1 MSIFGGIGSVVGAD
15 IIAYVKLSGADTFNR
30 DLDKLNANAASFG
43 KAMNATMNA
52 AVIGAGV
59 AFVGAAAAA
68 VQFESSFAGVL
79 KTTDGLTDSM
89 GNINSAGVAL
99 SEEFRKLALEIPLS
113 VNELNRIGELGGQL
127 GIAKESL
134 ITFTSVI
141 AQLGTTTDLSYEQ
154 GATAIAQFI
163 NVTKSVVPVGVSV
176 DEQLERIAS
185 TLVDLGNNSVATES
199 QIMEFAQRLAGA
211 GATIGLSQ
219 DEILAFGA
227 ALSSVG
233 VNAEAGG
240 TAFSKL
246 FIDLKSAVE
255 LGGAK
260 LQEFADAAHMSMG
273 EFKTL
278 FEQDASAAI
287 VKFIEGLNE
296 TSRSGGSVIQVL
308 NDLGINETRMRS
320 AILLSVN
327 AGNLLNETLVNGKT
341 AYSENSA
348 MAEEFAKRTATTEA
362 QLRLL
367 KNAVMDILIELG
379 QNFLPIIRSVAEAL
393 AEHPTIL
400 SNILILLMGAGGII
414 AAVKL
419 WTAAQAAFDVLGA
432 TKLFSGLAAAIQ
444 ANALQFT
451 AVMGI
456 IGAAV
461 IAYQQISSA
470 IAQAES
476 AIKTLEEATDLNVKT
491 TGMANDNFRS
501 MVLALEQLNQ
511 HGGNELVL
519 FNGKVITVS
528 EAIGTIEPLLK
539 KTAEEGVVFGASVSL
554 SFDNVK
560 VSSQNAKASTE
571 AYQQALKT
579 LKDTGTETSAQIQ
592 DQINKLES
600 LRYTFINDSLVTAEL
615 STKIADLRSKLDPTG
630 QSLERMVLTTV
641 DLNAKNALATGYI
654 GELATSTLGQ
664 KTATDSANN
673 SWAEYSSLI
682 HEITGRM
689 GPVGNAINV
698 VVDAIVSGGNPL
710 VTALNLA
717 VMAWDMFSGEEKK
730 VVLSTDEVL
739 NKMFGANSEIVKMI
753 DNVSDVTSA
762 FSEYEIVQFY
772 ADKVDAL
779 AQKLT
784 DLYNSGNASST
795 AINSL
800 KGALADAVSQL
811 EAFQHAAEYLE
822 PTLANQANELFSSL
836 SDAWSYYGGSIPS
849 DVMSAFNALITEMML
864 KLSTQSS
871 GILEGTQAWSDY
883 YDAMVQMQY
892 MYQLLNGESG
902 DVVAF
907 LLRQQ
912 EMAAAFGGVAY
923 SAEIVASFLQSIGYS
938 AQQASDAMSQ
948 LGFSGYEIAGAL
960 DAVGL
965 SAQTAEASVRSLD
978 SQEVYIQ
985 PSVNTYYAV
994 ASVNDLSARLAAI
1007 TSTTYTANVNVVY
1020 TDPGLLSQHTGG
1032 MLYHSGG
1039 WIVAHDGM
1047 SLGQYGSMK
1056 EVPFLGLEGE
1066 YVMNPNIGRK
1076 FGEAALDAFNVS
1088 GNPAVL
1094 GGVMAQQQAPSIEF
1108 KPEVVINNA
1117 APETFVTWTDKYIH
1131 PRIRDNDD
1139 RQIKSDRFK

>member
-15 IIAYVKLSGADTFNR
+15 IIAYVKLSGAETFNK

-89 GNINSAGVAL
+89 GNINDEGRAL
-99 SEEFRKLALEIPLS
+99 SEEFRKLALEVPLS

-199 QIMEFAQRLAGA
+199 QIIEFAQRLAGA

-219 DEILAFGA
+219 DEILAFSA

-255 LGGAK
+255 LGGED
-260 LQEFADAAHMSMG
+260 LQKFADAANMSIG

-296 TSRSGGSVIQVL
+296 TSRSGDSVIQVL
-308 NDLGINETRMRS
+308 DDLGITETRMRN

-327 AGNLLNETLVNGKT
+327 AGNLLNDTLVLGKT
-341 AYSENSA
+341 AYSENAA
-348 MAEEFAKRTATTEA
+348 MAEEFAQRTATTEA
-362 QLRLL
+362 QLTLL

-379 QNFLPIIRSVAEAL
+379 QNFLPIIRTVAETL

-400 SNILILLMGAGGII
+400 SNILILLMGTGGII

-451 AVMGI
+451 AVMGV

-461 IAYQQISSA
+461 IAYQQISAA

-476 AIKTLEEATDLNVKT
+476 AVKQLQEATDLNTKVNDIAI
-491 TGMANDNFRS
+491 TGMKS
-501 MVLALEQLNQ
+501 MVDALVELRT
-511 HGGNELVL
+511 HGGSELVA
-519 FNGKVITVS
+519 FGDNVMTVS
-528 EAIGTIEPLLK
+528 KAIEIITGLITK
-539 KTAEEGVVFGASVSL
+539 SKEEGKIYATTLNL
-554 SFDNVK
+554 SFDSVA
-560 VSSQNAKASTE
+560 VSSEKLKIATE
-571 AYQQALKT
+571 QLH
-579 LKDTGTETSAQIQ
+579 TS
-592 DQINKLES
+592 
-600 LRYTFINDSLVTAEL
+600 FIGYVGSMHDAEL
-615 STKIADLRSKLDPTG
+615 SN
-630 QSLERMVLTTV
+630 ERIQPL
-641 DLNAKNALATGYI
+641 I
-654 GELATSTLGQ
+654 ESTSTDIGVQ
-664 KTATDSANN
+664 KTATDSANS
-673 SWAEYSSLI
+673 SWAEYSQLI
-682 HEITGRM
+682 HEITGKM
-689 GPVGNAINV
+689 GPVGDAINL
-698 VVDAIVSGGNPL
+698 VVDSIVSGGNPL

-717 VMAWDMFSGEEKK
+717 SMAWGLFSGEEEK
-730 VVLSTDEVL
+730 VVLSTDEV
-739 NKMFGANSEIVKMI
+739 MDSVFGANSEFIKMYENI
-753 DNVSDVTSA
+753 SNITSA
-762 FSEYEIVQFY
+762 FGDYDIVRLY
-772 ADKVDAL
+772 SDNVDSL
-779 AQKLT
+779 AQQLT
-784 DLYNSGNASST
+784 DLINSGNASAG
-795 AINSL
+795 AIGQLKNALTESL
-800 KGALADAVSQL
+800 AELDKFRQ
-811 EAFQHAAEYLE
+811 AAEYLN
-822 PTLANQANELFSSL
+822 PTLATQANKLSGELA
-836 SDAWSYYGGSIPS
+836 DAWEYYGHSIPD
-849 DVMSAFNALITEMML
+849 DVFQAAFQMAGELEL
-864 KLSTQSS
+864 KLMNLISTLAVGSPAWEDATTALLRLRYEMDVLAGRSS
-871 GILEGTQAWSDY
+871 SVAEYLRNINE
-883 YDAMVQMQY
+883 M
-892 MYQLLNGESG
+892 NGEL
-902 DVVAF
+902 V
-907 LLRQQ
+907 
-912 EMAAAFGGVAY
+912 
-923 SAEIVASFLQSIGYS
+923 YS
-938 AQQASDAMSQ
+938 AQQVSSFLQAMGYSADDAAQMMLE
-948 LGFSGYEIAGAL
+948 LGYSLDEIAAKFKTPITF
-960 DAVGL
+960 
-965 SAQTAEASVRSLD
+965 Q
-978 SQEVYIQ
+978 
-985 PSVNTYYAV
+985 VNG
-994 ASVNDLSARLAAI
+994 
-1007 TSTTYTANVNVVY
+1007 NVNIPPL
-1020 TDPGLLSQHTGG
+1020 TDAQLRTLYASYVLHMKDIGQGYYNYSYWLGKYNGGELLLHNGG
-1032 MLYHSGG
+1032 MIRAHSG
-1039 WIVAHDGM
+1039 AMLDN
-1047 SLGQYGSMK
+1047 YGSMK

-1094 GGVMAQQQAPSIEF
+1094 GGSESSVPNIEVIVEPTIEITGELSEMAWARITDTKINKRIKETNAYKTTQSIF
-1108 KPEVVINNA
+1108 
-1117 APETFVTWTDKYIH
+1117 
-1131 PRIRDNDD
+1131 
-1139 RQIKSDRFK
+1139 

>member
-30 DLDKLNANAASFG
+30 DLDKLNASAGSFG
-43 KAMNATMNA
+43 KMMNATMNA

-59 AFVGAAAAA
+59 AFVGASAAAI
-68 VQFESSFAGVL
+68 QFESSFAGVL

-89 GNINSAGVAL
+89 GNINAEGVAL
-99 SEEFRKLALEIPLS
+99 SEEFRRLALEIPLS

-163 NVTKSVVPVGVSV
+163 NVTKSVVPVGISV

-308 NDLGINETRMRS
+308 NDLGITETRMRS

-327 AGNLLNETLVNGKT
+327 AGDLLNETLNNGKT
-341 AYSENSA
+341 AYSENAA

-362 QLRLL
+362 QLTLL
-367 KNAVMDILIELG
+367 KNTVMDILIELG
-379 QNFLPIIRSVAEAL
+379 QNFLPIIRSVAETL

-419 WTAAQAAFDVLGA
+419 WTAAQTALDVLGA

-456 IGAAV
+456 IGAAI

-476 AIKTLEEATDLNVKT
+476 AIKTLEEATARNVT
-491 TGMANDNFRS
+491 VTGTANDNFRS
-501 MVLALEQLNQ
+501 MVAVLEELNQ

-519 FNGKVITVS
+519 FNGKVVTVS

-539 KTAEEGVVFGASVSL
+539 KTAEEGEVFGAKVSVSFNAVDI
-554 SFDNVK
+554 SSKNAK
-560 VSSQNAKASTE
+560 VSADDYKQTME
-571 AYQQALKT
+571 ALKN
-579 LKDTGTETSAQIQ
+579 TGIETSTQIQ

-600 LRYTFINDSLVTAEL
+600 LRYAFINDSLVTAEL
-615 STKIADLRSKLDPTG
+615 STKIADLRLKLDPTG

-641 DLNAKNALATGYI
+641 DLNAKNALAKGYI
-654 GELATSTLGQ
+654 GEVETSTLGQ
-664 KTATDSANN
+664 KTATDTANN

-689 GPVGNAINV
+689 GSVGNAINI
-698 VVDAIVSGGNPL
+698 VVDSIISGGNPL

-717 VMAWDMFSGEEKK
+717 AFAWDLFSGKEEK

-739 NKMFGANSEIVKMI
+739 NKMFGANSEIVNMI
-753 DNVSDVTSA
+753 DNISDVTSA
-762 FSEYEIVQFY
+762 FGEYEIVQFY
-772 ADKVDAL
+772 ADRVDAL

-784 DLYNSGNASST
+784 DLYNSGDASSR

-800 KGALADAVSQL
+800 KNALADAVGQI
-811 EAFQHAAEYLE
+811 EAFQNAAEYLE
-822 PTLANQANELFSSL
+822 PTLASQANELFTAL
-836 SDAWSYYGGSIPS
+836 ADAWEYYGGQIPS
-849 DVMSAFNALITEMML
+849 DVMMAFTALISENITRLQSQLAFL
-864 KLSTQSS
+864 K
-871 GILEGTQAWSDY
+871 EGTQAYQDTSA
-883 YDAMVQMQY
+883 AMMDLQY
-892 MYQLLNGESG
+892 QFYLMNGLTTGVVDWITNINAFRESLG
-902 DVVAF
+902 QARFTAEQTAAF
-907 LLRQQ
+907 L
-912 EMAAAFGGVAY
+912 ESM
-923 SAEIVASFLQSIGYS
+923 GYS
-938 AQQASDAMSQ
+938 AQEATEAMIQ
-948 LGFSGYEIAGAL
+948 LGYNGYEIAGAL
-960 DAVGL
+960 EAVGL
-965 SAQTAEASVRSLD
+965 SAQQAEASVQSLD
-978 SQEVYIQ
+978 DQEVYIQ
-985 PSVNTYYAV
+985 PVVNTYYAV

-1039 WIVAHDGM
+1039 LVAHNGM
-1047 SLGQYGSMK
+1047 MLGQYGTLR
-1056 EVPFLGLEGE
+1056 EVPFTGLEGE
-1066 YVMNPNIGRK
+1066 YVLNPNIGRK

-1094 GGVMAQQQAPSIEF
+1094 GGGESSMPNIE
-1108 KPEVVINNA
+1108 VIVEPTFQINEATEATTARLVDTKINKRIK
-1117 APETFVTWTDKYIH
+1117 ETDVYKV
-1131 PRIRDNDD
+1131 
-1139 RQIKSDRFK
+1139 KSRLF